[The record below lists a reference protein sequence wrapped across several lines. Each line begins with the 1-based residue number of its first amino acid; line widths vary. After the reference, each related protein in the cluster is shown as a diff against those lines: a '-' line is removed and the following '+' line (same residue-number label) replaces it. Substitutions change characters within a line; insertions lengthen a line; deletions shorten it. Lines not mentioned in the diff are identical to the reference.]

1 MINVNELTIDQ
12 LNLIRGVSTVDNYE
26 SFLKK
31 LCDQKLIYYNHYKKR
46 YCIWNTTLNIQMKKT
61 IPIDQN
67 LEAAA
72 NAMISLY
79 PKGNKPYTSSSWRGN
94 KMEVIQKLAR
104 LRELTNEDFDV
115 DLLEKATKK
124 YIESFN
130 GDYTFMRTLPY
141 FILKRTIDNG
151 TFTYRS
157 DLLSVIEN
165 IKNPGNESL
174 LPHED
179 WIADLK

>member
-1 MINVNELTIDQ
+1 MIDVNTLTIDQ
-12 LNLIRGVSTVDNYE
+12 LNLIRCVSTIDNYE
-26 SFLKK
+26 NFLKQ

-46 YCIWNTTLNIQMKKT
+46 YCIWNTNLNIQMKKV

-67 LEAAA
+67 LETAA
-72 NAMISLY
+72 NAMINLY
-79 PKGNKPYTSSSWRGN
+79 PKGNKPYTSASWRGN
-94 KMEVIQKLAR
+94 KMEVVQKLAR

-165 IKNPGNESL
+165 IKNPENP
-174 LPHED
+174 LPMSQDD

>member
-1 MINVNELTIDQ
+1 MININNLTIDQ
-12 LNLIRGVSTVDNYE
+12 LNLIHSVSTIDNYE
-26 SFLKK
+26 DFLKK
-31 LCDQKLIYYNHYKKR
+31 LCEQKLIYYNHYKKR
-46 YCIWNTTLNIQMKKT
+46 YCIWNANLNIQMKKV
-61 IPIDQN
+61 IPVDKN
-67 LEAAA
+67 LEMAAT
-72 NAMISLY
+72 AMINLY
-79 PKGNKPYTSSSWRGN
+79 PKGNKPYTNSSWRGN

-104 LRELTNEDFDV
+104 LQELTNETFDI
-115 DLLEKATKK
+115 DLLEQATKK

-130 GDYTFMRTLPY
+130 GDYVFMRTLPY

-165 IKNPGNESL
+165 IKNPENESL
-174 LPHED
+174 LPQED

>member
-1 MINVNELTIDQ
+1 MINVDTLTIDQ
-12 LNLIRGVSTVDNYE
+12 LNLIRGVSTIDNYE
-26 SFLKK
+26 NFLKQ
-31 LCDQKLIYYNHYKKR
+31 LCEQKLIYYNHYKKR
-46 YCIWNTTLNIQMKKT
+46 YCIWNSNLNMQMKKV

-67 LEAAA
+67 LETAAGIMM
-72 NAMISLY
+72 NLY
-79 PKGNKPYTSSSWRGN
+79 PKGNKPYTNASWRGN

-104 LRELTNEDFDV
+104 LRELTNEDFDI

-165 IKNPGNESL
+165 LKNPGSESV
-174 LPHED
+174 LPQED